1 MKRMGLA
8 APLCVA
14 SSHTEGRTWSPVVAR
29 GFLSTVAS
37 SHTEG
42 RTRSPTVACGFL
54 STGPR
59 GKSTLSFFFFFN
71 HFLQSTERGCLSLG
85 SLETHSE

>member
-59 GKSTLSFFFFFN
+59 GKSTLSFFFFLITFCS
-71 HFLQSTERGCLSLG
+71 QQRGGAYLWG
-85 SLETHSE
+85 V